1 MARRRQRERTES
13 LKEEEERK
21 NQVLNEDITLGLG
34 SHILFHF
41 WSYSFPILT
50 FFSQNFLAFNKK
62 ILSKIVV
69 LDYN

>member
-21 NQVLNEDITLGLG
+21 DQVLNEDITLGLG

-41 WSYSFPILT
+41 WSYSFWILT
-50 FFSQNFLAFNKK
+50 FFFPEFFGLQ
-62 ILSKIVV
+62 
-69 LDYN
+69 

>member
-41 WSYSFPILT
+41 
-50 FFSQNFLAFNKK
+50 
-62 ILSKIVV
+62 
-69 LDYN
+69 